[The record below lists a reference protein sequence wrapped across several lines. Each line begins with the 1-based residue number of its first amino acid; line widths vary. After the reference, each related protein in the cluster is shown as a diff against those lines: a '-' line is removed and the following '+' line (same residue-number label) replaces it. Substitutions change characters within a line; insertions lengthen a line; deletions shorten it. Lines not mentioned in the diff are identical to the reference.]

1 MELYEAVNSGDL
13 EKTKN
18 IIEKLQDSLKHEY
31 STDQESVQKSKTSTS
46 TEDNSKIECSEG
58 INNKQDV
65 RECAGDI
72 LNQSFESYN
81 ETVLHLAS
89 RLGHADIVKTLLEA
103 GGNPTVKCPEGRVPY
118 NIAKDKE
125 TRNVFRRFMAAYPEK
140 YDYHEARIPSALT
153 AEMEL
158 KERQKAAEKK
168 KAQSKARKQRLKEKK
183 AEEKQKEEEKKKKEK
198 EENEKKWF
206 QNLSEREKMS
216 RRSCSI

>member
-1 MELYEAVNSGDL
+1 MK
-13 EKTKN
+13 EK
-18 IIEKLQDSLKHEY
+18 
-31 STDQESVQKSKTSTS
+31 
-46 TEDNSKIECSEG
+46 
-58 INNKQDV
+58 
-65 RECAGDI
+65 R
-72 LNQSFESYN
+72 
-81 ETVLHLAS
+81 
-89 RLGHADIVKTLLEA
+89 
-103 GGNPTVKCPEGRVPY
+103 CPEGRVPY

-183 AEEKQKEEEKKKKEK
+183 AEEKQKEEEKKRKEK

-206 QNLSEREKMS
+206 QNLSEREKRAVAAERRLGNICFNCS
-216 RRSCSI
+216 RSLQGLVPFERLSNKYCSTECVQKHRRMMQTTVQ